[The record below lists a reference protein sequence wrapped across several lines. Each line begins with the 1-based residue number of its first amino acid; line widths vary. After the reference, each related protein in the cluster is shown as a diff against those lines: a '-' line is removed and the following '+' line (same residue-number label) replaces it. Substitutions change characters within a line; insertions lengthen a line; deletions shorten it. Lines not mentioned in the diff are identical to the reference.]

1 MFQKA
6 RRVLEKKEG
15 NPVLLLLV
23 VEYHKFL
30 QTKVLGKPQY
40 KQIGSNSDCITSSL
54 GQLSRELIG

>member
-23 VEYHKFL
+23 EYHKFL
-30 QTKVLGKPQY
+30 PTKVLGKPQY
-40 KQIGSNSDCITSSL
+40 KQIGSNSDYITSSL
-54 GQLSRELIG
+54 GQLSREVVG